1 MVMNKRKVTIG
12 LCLVVFALG
21 IVYGWQKESAK
32 TITIFPMEM
41 RTAFLESP
49 TFDSYLDI
57 ILEYQYFKKYSHD
70 VFIYNVWTA
79 DKYEGEQ
86 AECAEKEMKEQLMD
100 SLSVDSIPIFTP
112 NNNFLSFAQKF
123 LQIK

>member
-1 MVMNKRKVTIG
+1 
-12 LCLVVFALG
+12 
-21 IVYGWQKESAK
+21 
-32 TITIFPMEM
+32 
-41 RTAFLESP
+41 
-49 TFDSYLDI
+49 
-57 ILEYQYFKKYSHD
+57 

-86 AECAEKEMKEQLMD
+86 TECAEKEMKEQLMD